1 VVAESAIGIIMSLTF
16 RIGTAMLLVQLN
28 ISLPL
33 GDLSDFDA
41 VLVSLVC
48 KPLDVPVV
56 EVVDAQDL
64 QTDVSVVVADVVN
77 LLKDLLVLQKHL
89 EVLLVEANARIVL
102 WNLNINLGIQRS
114 ERVLHALQLHALST
128 R

>member
-1 VVAESAIGIIMSLTF
+1 
-16 RIGTAMLLVQLN
+16 MLLVQLN
-28 ISLPL
+28 VSLPL
-33 GDLSDFDA
+33 GDLSDFYA
-41 VLVSLVC
+41 MLVSFIC
-48 KPLDVPVV
+48 KPLDVAVV

-64 QTDVSVVVADVVN
+64 QTDVGVIVADVVN
-77 LLKDLLVLQKHL
+77 LLKDLLVLQEHL

-114 ERVLHALQLHALST
+114 ERVLYALQLHALSV